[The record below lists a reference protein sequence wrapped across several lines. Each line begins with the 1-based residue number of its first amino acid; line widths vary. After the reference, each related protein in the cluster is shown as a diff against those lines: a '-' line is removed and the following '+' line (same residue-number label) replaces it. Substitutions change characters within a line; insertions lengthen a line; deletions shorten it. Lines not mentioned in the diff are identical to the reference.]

1 MEKRYC
7 LPAQQGKYIK
17 KLNWIRGICSGK
29 CLLSEKC
36 IYVFIFC
43 DLCVQVSDLQPL
55 VASVNVTNPLCTLFP
70 YRTTPVSNIEPEA
83 PSLCTQSLNF
93 PLVH

>member
-29 CLLSEKC
+29 CLLSENASMFSFS
-36 IYVFIFC
+36 VTS
-43 DLCVQVSDLQPL
+43 VSR
-55 VASVNVTNPLCTLFP
+55 SVTYSPWWLL
-70 YRTTPVSNIEPEA
+70 
-83 PSLCTQSLNF
+83 
-93 PLVH
+93 